1 MLSDSQL
8 IHRLWVYFHVHQY
21 TLRWLSLLSILTFG
35 GTLILIPLIII
46 RIPENYF
53 SNPERHLKDLVKR
66 RSLISV
72 IITILKNC
80 LGIFFLLTGIVL
92 LFLPGQGLLT
102 ILIGLLLLNFPGKY
116 RLERYLINKPAILN
130 SINDIRAR
138 FRRPPIKL

>member
-8 IHRLWVYFHVHQY
+8 IHHLWAYFHAHQY
-21 TLRWLSLLSILTFG
+21 ALRWLSLLSILTFG

-46 RIPENYF
+46 LIPENYF
-53 SNPERHLKDLVKR
+53 SNPERRLKDFVR
-66 RSLISV
+66 RRPLFGV
-72 IITILKNC
+72 IVIILKNC
-80 LGIFFLLTGIVL
+80 LGIIFLLTGIVL

-102 ILIGLLLLNFPGKY
+102 ILIGLILLNFPGKY

-138 FRRPPIKL
+138 FQRPPIKL